1 MEDKFK
7 YEKLNELMKKN
18 RIETKEAVNYLRE
31 VSRIYTA
38 VRGEHLRKKE
48 LRDAKRI
55 HDKLAN
61 IYLKVA
67 NKVSDEEVKQS
78 LETFAFY
85 WLRSGETEIFIE
97 PSLPKQV
104 HEATKKLP
112 ERSTLEEPMPVL
124 PTVAM
129 RLHDSEVSNSEEPP
143 IMKISEN
150 LGTDRGYQNIG
161 NILNLGGDIL

>member
-1 MEDKFK
+1 MEDKIK
-7 YEKLNELMKKN
+7 YELNELMKKD
-18 RIETKEAVNYLRE
+18 RIETKEAVDYLRK
-31 VSRIYTA
+31 VSRINIA
-38 VRGEHLRKKE
+38 ARGEHLRKKE
-48 LRDAKRI
+48 LRDAKTI
-55 HDKLAN
+55 NDELAD

-129 RLHDSEVSNSEEPP
+129 KLHYSEVSKPEEPP

-150 LGTDRGYQNIG
+150 LGTDSGYQNIC
-161 NILNLGGDIL
+161 NILNLRGDIL